1 MPDTCYLCGTQIESD
16 SSMDHV
22 PPKQFYASSLR
33 RNLNLSQLVTL
44 PVHGV
49 CNKSFESDEAYFMWS
64 LSPLAVGSTAGD
76 ALAQERVEKL
86 KRRNRLVA
94 LYEMVRREF
103 DKYPGGLYLP
113 GGRVIKRFNGERV
126 NRIAWK
132 LVRGLYSHETK
143 SVLGE
148 DTPFTTEIIEPDR
161 ARETAGANP
170 VWETVKAQEPR
181 GSYGGVFEYK
191 YFVRDVN
198 GNKLHVWGMIL
209 WDKIMIF
216 IAHHDPEAPSQQG
229 AAV

>member
-1 MPDTCYLCGTQIESD
+1 MPNTCYLCGNQIEFD
-16 SSMDHV
+16 FSMDHV

-33 RNLNLSQLVTL
+33 RDLNLSQLVTL
-44 PVHGV
+44 PVHGA
-49 CNKSFESDEAYFMWS
+49 CNKAFESDEAYFTWS

-76 ALAQERVEKL
+76 ALVQERVEKL
-86 KRRNRLVA
+86 KKRNRLLA
-94 LYEMVRREF
+94 LYEMVLREF
-103 DKYPGGLYLP
+103 DKFPSGLHLP

-126 NRIAWK
+126 NRVAWK
-132 LVRGLYSHETK
+132 LVRGLYFYETK

-148 DTPFTTEIIEPDR
+148 DTPSTIEIIEPDR
-161 ARETAGANP
+161 AREAAGTNL
-170 VWETVKAQEPR
+170 VWETVTAQEPR
-181 GSYGGVFEYK
+181 GAYGGVFEYK
-191 YFVRDVN
+191 YFVRDVS